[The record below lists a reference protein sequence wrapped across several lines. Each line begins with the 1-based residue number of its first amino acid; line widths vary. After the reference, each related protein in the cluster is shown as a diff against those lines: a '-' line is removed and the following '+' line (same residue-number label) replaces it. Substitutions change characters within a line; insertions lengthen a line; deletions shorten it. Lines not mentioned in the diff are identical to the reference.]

1 MTPTIPFANR
11 CLSLPERYR
20 VPVAPTPVAAPS
32 LIAFNE
38 PLAQELGIAAWA
50 ASNRA
55 SLAAVF
61 SGNQVP
67 AGAASVALAY
77 AGHQFGGF
85 VPQLGDGRALLMGD
99 LRDVQGRLRDV
110 QWKGTGRT
118 PFSRGGDGR
127 AALGPV
133 LREYLLS
140 EAMHALGVPTTR
152 ALAATLTGEAVL
164 RDGPLPGAVV
174 TRVAA
179 SHLRIG
185 TFQYFAARRDRE
197 ALQALLDHAIE
208 RHYPALAAAPRPAL
222 GLLEAVA
229 NRQAALVAR
238 WLSLGFIHG
247 VMNTDNMTLSGETI
261 DYGPCAFMEAF
272 NPDAVFS
279 AIDTH
284 GRYAYAQQPPI
295 LQWNLARFAETLLP
309 LIAEDPEQAVA
320 PAMEVL
326 EAVPQQVGAYWLDLF
341 RHKLGLATREEEDA
355 ELVNALAR
363 AMHAA
368 GADFTLT
375 FRQLADEVRAPGST
389 TLGEALAEWLP
400 RWRARIERES
410 GAASGDTPGTLARA
424 AAMDRTNPLYLP
436 RNHLVEAVIRAAED
450 AADFGPFHRLLAV
463 VTQPY
468 EERPQ
473 DAAFAR
479 PARPEEQVTR
489 TFCGT

>member
-1 MTPTIPFANR
+1 MTPRIPFANR
-11 CLSLPERYR
+11 CLSLPERCR

-32 LIAFNE
+32 LIAFNDA
-38 PLAQELGIAAWA
+38 LARELGIDGWA
-50 ASNRA
+50 AAREQT
-55 SLAAVF
+55 LAEVF
-61 SGNQVP
+61 SGNRVP
-67 AGAASVALAY
+67 ADAAAVALAY

-99 LRDVQGRLRDV
+99 LVDVHGRVRDI

-152 ALAATLTGEAVL
+152 ALAAVTTGEFVL
-164 RDGPLPGAVV
+164 RDRPLPGAIV

-185 TFQYFAARRDRE
+185 TFQYFAARRDVD
-197 ALQALLDHAIE
+197 ALQALVDHAIE
-208 RHYPALAAAPRPAL
+208 RHYPALATAEHPAL
-222 GLLEAVA
+222 ALLEAVA
-229 NRQAALVAR
+229 NRQCALIAK

-272 NPDAVFS
+272 DPAAVFS

-284 GRYAYAQQPPI
+284 GRYAYAEQPRI

-309 LIAEDPEQAVA
+309 LVAEDPEQAVA
-320 PAMEVL
+320 PAMAVL
-326 EAVPQQVGAYWLDLF
+326 EQVPSLVGACWLELF
-341 RHKLGLATREEEDA
+341 RAKLGLATAEDGDA

-363 AMHAA
+363 AMHGA
-368 GADFTLT
+368 GVDFTLT

-389 TLGEALAEWLP
+389 PLTDTLGAWLVG
-400 RWRARIERES
+400 WRARLAREPNRD
-410 GAASGDTPGTLARA
+410 AAADARA
-424 AAMDRTNPLYLP
+424 AAMDRVNPLYLP

-450 AADFGPFHRLLAV
+450 AADFGPFHRLLTV
-463 VTQPY
+463 VTNPF
-468 EERPQ
+468 EERPL
-473 DAAFAR
+473 DAAYAR
-479 PARPEEQVTR
+479 PALPEERVTR